1 MVFGNSSRI
10 AVLESWKTD
19 HDNDC
24 ERRYV
29 RIDSKLD
36 GLDKQLDAQTA
47 DFRLALRELATE
59 QAAARSGIY
68 ALLWSAVGG
77 IILLLLTGM
86 SVLIYNLLPTL
97 HAAGHI

>member
-1 MVFGNSSRI
+1 MIFGHDSRL
-10 AVLESWKTD
+10 AVLESWKTN

-47 DFRLALRELATE
+47 DFRMAIKEYALE
-59 QAAARSGIY
+59 QAAARRGIY
-68 ALLWSAVGG
+68 GLLWSAVGG
-77 IILLLLTGM
+77 IMLLLITGM
-86 SVLIYNLLPTL
+86 SILLYNLLPTL
-97 HAAGHI
+97 HAVH